1 LLLICWINT
10 NINIFYICI
19 QVVAH
24 LLDETTV
31 PAQLVHYDKQINMAL
46 FTVGME
52 SCAEILKFD
61 DVKYGQATLVM
72 GRDENLNL
80 TVDYGF
86 VGFHGP
92 TLYERPHYVFTSGAI
107 RKV

>member
-1 LLLICWINT
+1 M
-10 NINIFYICI
+10 
-19 QVVAH
+19 
-24 LLDETTV
+24 LDETTV